1 MNPVYEDI
9 NMKIKLWEEEII
21 PCYLTEKE
29 EKKNLMP
36 SSRIVFEISELTHYK
51 KLWIMCGWGYPFIV
65 LVRES
70 LIATKT
76 HLVKTRLT
84 RKRSQNKEEFLYEG
98 RV

>member
-29 EKKNLMP
+29 EKNLMP
-36 SSRIVFEISELTHYK
+36 SSKIVFEISELTHYK

-76 HLVKTRLT
+76 HLVRID
-84 RKRSQNKEEFLYEG
+84 
-98 RV
+98 